1 MNISIIG
8 AGNCGQ
14 AMTAHLISS
23 GYKVKL
29 YDINAETINSI
40 KKNGIVS
47 KGVIEG
53 TFKPETTTTNI
64 EKVLSN
70 ANVILV
76 AVPASSHK
84 TVAKDCAPYLQNGQI
99 IILNPGRTFGALEF
113 LSTIREVSNADI
125 TVAETQTALYT
136 ARLYD
141 INKVEIITLK
151 QQVSIASIPSNKIE
165 SVVEIFKN
173 VYSQFVAA
181 PDTLTTSF
189 NNIGA
194 LLHPVPTLFN
204 IGWIE
209 KEGAFFKYYYDS
221 ISPTIAK
228 FLEKID
234 SERVNIAT
242 TLGVNAVSLKDWMCS
257 SYKIEADSLYEAFQK
272 NTYYSTIDAP
282 KTIHHRYIFEDVPTG
297 LVPLESTGKKLGLP
311 VNNIK
316 LIIDQA
322 SALLD
327 YDFRKNGR
335 TFLNLGLESVG
346 IDELKTL
353 ITKGNFND

>member
-1 MNISIIG
+1 MNITIIG

-23 GYKVKL
+23 GYKIKL
-29 YDINAETINSI
+29 YDINAKTINSI
-40 KKNGIVS
+40 KENGIVS

-53 TFKPETTTTNI
+53 VFHPEIASTNI
-64 EKVLSN
+64 EKALNN
-70 ANVILV
+70 ADVILV
-76 AVPASSHK
+76 SVPASSHK
-84 TVAKDCAPYLQNGQI
+84 ILAKTCAPFLKDNQI

-113 LSTIREVSNADI
+113 LSTVKKINNADI
-125 TVAETQTALYT
+125 TVVETQTSLFT

-151 QQVSIASIPSNKIE
+151 QKVSIASIPSNKIN

-173 VYSQFVAA
+173 IYPQFVGV
-181 PDTLTTSF
+181 PNTLTTSF

-234 SERVNIAT
+234 NERINIAKE
-242 TLGVNAVSLKDWMCS
+242 LGVNAVSLKDWLCS

-272 NTYYSTIDAP
+272 NTFYSTIDAP
-282 KTIHHRYIFEDVPTG
+282 KTINHRYIFEDVPTG
-297 LVPLESTGKKLGLP
+297 LVPLESTGRKLGLP
-311 VNNIK
+311 VSNIK
-316 LIIDQA
+316 IIIDQA

-327 YDFRKNGR
+327 YDFRANGR
-335 TFLNLGLESVG
+335 TLRNLNLETFG
-346 IDELKTL
+346 INELKSI
-353 ITKGNFND
+353 ITTGKFND

>member
-1 MNISIIG
+1 MNITVIG

-23 GYKVKL
+23 GYKIKL
-29 YDINAETINSI
+29 HDINAETINSI

-53 TFKPETTTTNI
+53 IFHPEIASTNI
-64 EKVLSN
+64 EKALN
-70 ANVILV
+70 KADVILI

-84 TVAKDCAPYLQNGQI
+84 FLAKTCAPFLKDNQI

-113 LSTIREVSNADI
+113 LSTVRKINDINI

-141 INKVEIITLK
+141 TNKVEIITLK
-151 QQVSIASIPSNKIE
+151 QKVSIASIPADKTDSII
-165 SVVEIFKN
+165 EIFKD
-173 VYSQFVAA
+173 VYPQFIAA
-181 PDTLTTSF
+181 PNTLTTSF

-209 KEGAFFKYYYDS
+209 KKGVFFKYYYDS

-234 SERVNIAT
+234 DERINIAKE
-242 TLGVNAVSLKDWMCS
+242 LGVNAVSLKDWLCS

-272 NTYYSTIDAP
+272 NTFYSTIDAP
-282 KTIHHRYIFEDVPTG
+282 KTINHRYIFEDVPTG
-297 LVPLESTGKKLGLP
+297 LVPLESTGEKLGLP

-316 LIIDQA
+316 IIIDQA

-327 YDFRKNGR
+327 YDFRANGR
-335 TFLNLGLESVG
+335 TLRNLGLGAVG
-346 IDELKTL
+346 ISGLKSIISTG
-353 ITKGNFND
+353 KFND